1 MRVKFKRLNRVVT
14 EDEPFDEPFTEE
26 EKAFWKFVFE
36 SGRMDQKNTVHVPNS
51 RKVEKLRNLYD
62 SMREAMSDQAVR
74 IFRTLPEHGEEALG
88 MLNCATVSLQG
99 KSVVFTQEHYS
110 LLSYTDVF
118 EVFTRLDKQVQM
130 TFQVNDFNDM
140 RRIRNE

>member
-1 MRVKFKRLNRVVT
+1 MRIKFKRLNRGVL
-14 EDEPFDEPFTEE
+14 EDEPFTEE
-26 EKAFWKFVFE
+26 EKVFWKFVFE
-36 SGRMDQKNTVHVPNS
+36 SERMNQKNAVHVPNAK
-51 RKVEKLRNLYD
+51 KVEKLRNLCD

-74 IFRTLPEHGEEALG
+74 IVRMLPEHGEEALG

-110 LLSYTDVF
+110 FLSYTDVF

-140 RRIRNE
+140 RSIRNE